1 MEIPGQQMCT
11 LVLKENLV
19 LSKTLMADSLR
30 FDLERLMTAQPS
42 GTRCDFSSTVHF
54 DALGGVC

>member
-19 LSKTLMADSLR
+19 LSNTLMADSLR

-42 GTRCDFSSTVHF
+42 GTRCDFSSAVHF

>member
-1 MEIPGQQMCT
+1 
-11 LVLKENLV
+11 VLKENLV